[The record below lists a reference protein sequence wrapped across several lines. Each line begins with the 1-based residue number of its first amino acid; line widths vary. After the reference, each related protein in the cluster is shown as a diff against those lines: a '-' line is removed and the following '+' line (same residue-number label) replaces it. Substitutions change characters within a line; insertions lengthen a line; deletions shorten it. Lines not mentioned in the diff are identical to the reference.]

1 MKYSSW
7 MSKKDIKKNLNQT
20 QSQKGGIIPLI
31 YENDQAYGIDIANT
45 IVIGS
50 SGSGKTQNII
60 LPTIKSIIKNNESF
74 IINDQKGEM
83 KQATETLLKEQKYN
97 VIDLSFENPQTK
109 HKWNPFELPK
119 KLYKENKKEEALNI
133 IEETMTIL
141 FQEPAPPI
149 DPFWTLSARDLATG
163 TVLYLLENNKE
174 VTLKEIYKTAQTITK
189 KTLEEL
195 DKLGSTYCFLSGTL
209 VAPEETKNSILTV
222 FNQTIKD
229 YITKDNTNNIISITN
244 FDITK
249 IKTEKTALFIN
260 DNNKEI
266 TNVLIPVLI
275 SQIVKTVEIYNQ
287 KENKLNIVIKDF
299 DDLVTMKNYSKILMK
314 SKKYNINNLITI
326 QGLITIENK
335 YNKEDI
341 RLVAIN
347 MTNLIYLY
355 SQDLRVLREISL
367 VCGNESRCEPL
378 ATIEELQRINQNE
391 AIIKIPRLN
400 PIKIDLIPDYEVK
413 WENIY
418 QK

>member
-1 MKYSSW
+1 M
-7 MSKKDIKKNLNQT
+7 
-20 QSQKGGIIPLI
+20 
-31 YENDQAYGIDIANT
+31 
-45 IVIGS
+45 
-50 SGSGKTQNII
+50 
-60 LPTIKSIIKNNESF
+60 
-74 IINDQKGEM
+74 
-83 KQATETLLKEQKYN
+83 
-97 VIDLSFENPQTK
+97 
-109 HKWNPFELPK
+109 
-119 KLYKENKKEEALNI
+119 
-133 IEETMTIL
+133 
-141 FQEPAPPI
+141 
-149 DPFWTLSARDLATG
+149 
-163 TVLYLLENNKE
+163 
-174 VTLKEIYKTAQTITK
+174 
-189 KTLEEL
+189 
-195 DKLGSTYCFLSGTL
+195 
-209 VAPEETKNSILTV
+209 

-314 SKKYNINNLITI
+314 SKNYNINNLITI

-378 ATIEELQRINQNE
+378 ATIEELQRLKQNE

-413 WENIY
+413 WENIENL
-418 QK
+418 

>member
-20 QSQKGGIIPLI
+20 QTQKGGIIPLI
-31 YENDQAYGIDIANT
+31 YENDQTYGIDISNT

-60 LPTIKSIIKNNESF
+60 LPTLKNIIKNNESF
-74 IINDQKGEM
+74 IINDQKGEV
-83 KQATETLLKEQKYN
+83 KQATKDLLKEQKYN
-97 VIDLSFENPQTK
+97 IIDLSFENPQTK
-109 HKWNPFELPK
+109 NKWNPFELST
-119 KLYKENKKEEALNI
+119 KLYKENKTEEALNI

-141 FQEPAPPI
+141 FPEPSTQI
-149 DPFWTLSARDLATG
+149 DPFWILSARDLATG
-163 TVLYLLENNKE
+163 TILYLLENKKE
-174 VTLKEIYKTAQTITK
+174 VTLTEIYKTAQTITK
-189 KTLEEL
+189 ENPKELENL
-195 DKLGSTYCFLSGTL
+195 KLTYYFLSETL

-229 YITKDNTNNIISITN
+229 YITKDNTNNIISTTN

-266 TNVLIPVLI
+266 TNILIPVLI

-287 KENKLNIVIKDF
+287 KDNKLNIIIKDF
-299 DDLVTMKNYSKILMK
+299 DNLVTMKNYSKILMK

-341 RLVAIN
+341 RLVAMN

-367 VCGNESRCEPL
+367 VCGNESKCEPL
-378 ATIEELQRINQNE
+378 ATIEQLQRLKQNE

-400 PIKIDLIPDYEVK
+400 PIKIDLIPDYEIRK
-413 WENIY
+413 N
-418 QK
+418 